1 MASSYEVG
9 EYRSIEEITAE
20 GSDLEAL
27 EALRQKVAR
36 TIDQSNSGRDIAS
49 LSRQLVGIMARIAE
63 IKAENEE
70 DPIKD
75 LLERGNYAQVRDRKG
90 RAIHNNTEEAG

>member
-1 MASSYEVG
+1 MNQ
-9 EYRSIEEITAE
+9 YRSIEEITAE

>member
-1 MASSYEVG
+1 MNQ
-9 EYRSIEEITAE
+9 YRSIEEITAE

-70 DPIKD
+70 DPIKE
-75 LLERGNYAQVRDRKG
+75 LLERGSHAQVRDGRG
-90 RAIHNNTEEAG
+90 RAIHDARKSQEGEAGEL

>member
-1 MASSYEVG
+1 MNQ
-9 EYRSIEEITAE
+9 YRSIEEITAE
-20 GSDLEAL
+20 GNDLEAL

-36 TIDQSNSGRDIAS
+36 TIDQSKSGRDIAS

-70 DPIKD
+70 DPIKE
-75 LLERGNYAQVRDRKG
+75 LLERGSHAQVRDGRG
-90 RAIHNNTEEAG
+90 RAIHGAHKSQEGEAGEL

>member
-1 MASSYEVG
+1 MNQ
-9 EYRSIEEITAE
+9 YRSIEEITAE

-70 DPIKD
+70 DPIKE
-75 LLERGNYAQVRDRKG
+75 LLDRGSHAQVRDGRG
-90 RAIHNNTEEAG
+90 RAIHGAHKSQEGEAGEL

>member
-1 MASSYEVG
+1 MNQ
-9 EYRSIEEITAE
+9 YRSIEEITAE
-20 GSDLEAL
+20 GNDLEAL

-36 TIDQSNSGRDIAS
+36 TIDQSKSGRDIAS

-90 RAIHNNTEEAG
+90 RAIHNNAEETD

>member
-1 MASSYEVG
+1 MNQ
-9 EYRSIEEITAE
+9 YRSIEEITAE
-20 GSDLEAL
+20 GNDLEAL

-70 DPIKD
+70 DPVGE
-75 LLERGNYAQVRDRKG
+75 LLKSRDRLQVRDRKG